1 MPTENCVRSS
11 SHFSQHLH
19 NKPPG
24 KVLDPLH
31 LSLRDS
37 FFHFL
42 LKSQSE
48 TIYFLLKWFAWSHL
62 QGVKKR
68 WWRKKKSHYEWKTKI
83 VYDVSAVAKMKWSEH
98 AYFYTHGR
106 GDLPPGDR
114 LRTPP
119 LSFTNCGV
127 FIHLNWKRLQLI

>member
-48 TIYFLLKWFAWSHL
+48 TIYFLLKWFARSHL

-68 WWRKKKSHYEWKTKI
+68 WWRRKKVTMNRKRKSYMTFQL
-83 VYDVSAVAKMKWSEH
+83 SLKWSEVSMLIFTCMGGEICH
-98 AYFYTHGR
+98 LAIDYE
-106 GDLPPGDR
+106 P
-114 LRTPP
+114 LRSHSQIAVF
-119 LSFTNCGV
+119 LFT
-127 FIHLNWKRLQLI
+127 